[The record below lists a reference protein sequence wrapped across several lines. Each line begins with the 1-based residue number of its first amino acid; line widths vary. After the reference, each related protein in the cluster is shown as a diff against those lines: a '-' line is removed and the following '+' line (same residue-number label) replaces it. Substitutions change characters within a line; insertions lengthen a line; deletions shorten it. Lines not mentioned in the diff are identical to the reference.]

1 MCGSVVEGVIHQ
13 MVHGIAPMY
22 DIPLFQAKSIGGRP
36 PGPVD
41 RCLGAGETSGAVE
54 SQRNLHV
61 DLEYVW
67 KCRVRC
73 KAARN
78 CTKYV
83 GAITLSRHRTP
94 VNLLRNPDML
104 GGGVDEDVDYLFYR
118 YTDCIK

>member
-1 MCGSVVEGVIHQ
+1 MEYMAHRCEHLGGGVTVVV
-13 MVHGIAPMY
+13 P
-22 DIPLFQAKSIGGRP
+22 
-36 PGPVD
+36 
-41 RCLGAGETSGAVE
+41 E
-54 SQRNLHV
+54 SHRILHV
-61 DLEYVW
+61 DLGYVW
-67 KCRVRC
+67 KCGGRC

>member
-1 MCGSVVEGVIHQ
+1 MLVEPRAVKSRGV
-13 MVHGIAPMY
+13 
-22 DIPLFQAKSIGGRP
+22 DP
-36 PGPVD
+36 PRHVD
-41 RCLGAGETSGAVE
+41 RRYRGGTTAGAPECH
-54 SQRNLHV
+54 QHLHV